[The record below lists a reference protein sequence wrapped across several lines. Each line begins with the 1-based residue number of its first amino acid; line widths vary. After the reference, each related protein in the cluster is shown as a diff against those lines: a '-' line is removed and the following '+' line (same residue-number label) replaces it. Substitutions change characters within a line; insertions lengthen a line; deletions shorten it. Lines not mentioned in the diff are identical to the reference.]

1 MDAIIMSVGDELLL
15 GQTVDTNTAWLSRQM
30 AARGAKVKLHL
41 TAADELEPLTREID
55 QACQHADV
63 VLISGGL
70 GPTEDDL
77 TRQAL
82 ARAMGVELRLD
93 SNSVEQIRRF
103 FRSRGREMPE
113 ANAIQAMIPVGGAAI
128 ENTCGT
134 APGLRAT
141 HRDTEVFVMPGVP
154 REMRVMFERDVAP
167 WVRERAGGAT
177 TLSRVLQCIGAGESD
192 IGAQIRDLMQRG
204 ANPTVGTTAKQGIIG
219 IRVNAHGASPDQA
232 QQLLEQTTTEIR
244 QRVGDLIFGQ
254 DEQTLAEAVAAL
266 LVQHEKTIS
275 TAESCTGGLIAK
287 CLTDV
292 AGSSAYMIQGVVSYS
307 NEAKMRLL
315 QVPSDLIEQHGAVSP
330 QVAESMAV
338 NCARLSGTDL
348 AISVTGIAGP
358 TGGTPAKPVG
368 LVYIGLASDRGCE
381 VVERRLGESLTR
393 EEIRDR
399 TCKHALNM
407 VRRQLL
413 AWS

>member
-1 MDAIIMSVGDELLL
+1 
-15 GQTVDTNTAWLSRQM
+15 
-30 AARGAKVKLHL
+30 
-41 TAADELEPLTREID
+41 
-55 QACQHADV
+55 
-63 VLISGGL
+63 
-70 GPTEDDL
+70 
-77 TRQAL
+77 
-82 ARAMGVELRLD
+82 
-93 SNSVEQIRRF
+93 
-103 FRSRGREMPE
+103 
-113 ANAIQAMIPVGGAAI
+113 
-128 ENTCGT
+128 
-134 APGLRAT
+134 
-141 HRDTEVFVMPGVP
+141 
-154 REMRVMFERDVAP
+154 
-167 WVRERAGGAT
+167 
-177 TLSRVLQCIGAGESD
+177 
-192 IGAQIRDLMQRG
+192 MQRG

-413 AWS
+413 A